1 VHLGEEA
8 LDDHL
13 AAAAAAVAASA
24 ASPEVEVQPD
34 LVPGADTALH
44 QGLDG
49 VELGAWMPGVVMA
62 ESVEDIGKDEG
73 IARLLRTP
81 RRQRRRRLVVP
92 LPDALALAELL
103 LQS

>member
-34 LVPGADTALH
+34 LVPEADTALH

-62 ESVEDIGKDEG
+62 ESVVDVGEDEG
-73 IARLLRTP
+73 VARPLPTP
-81 RRQRRRRLVVP
+81 RTRQRRRLVVP
-92 LPDALALAELL
+92 LPDALAIAELL